1 MHDAMIVNNIV
12 WKLSFVYDIYWFH
25 VHSTGNKTDL
35 IIGLEEL
42 FIWSNNIFIKFNH
55 FEILS
60 TSNCETL
67 ITLYIIK

>member
-1 MHDAMIVNNIV
+1 MHDMIVNNLV
-12 WKLSFVYDIYWFH
+12 GKLSLVYNVYWPY

-55 FEILS
+55 FEILYN
-60 TSNCETL
+60 SNCET
-67 ITLYIIK
+67 